1 MVNWLQPITDVLD
14 KSVKPV
20 QVFFRDDDVGWSNA
34 QLYAMLDEF
43 AKAEIAIDLAVI
55 PAALDDKLAD
65 QLLARWQQD
74 EKILGFHQH
83 GYSHSNHET
92 EGRKCEFGRSRCEL
106 QQKTD
111 LANGKQLLQDSFDH
125 ALDPFFTPPWNR
137 CTQTTL
143 ECLDELAF
151 RLLSRDITAEQFTSP
166 SLMQQPVHVDWSK
179 IIKNSPNDLD
189 ELGQSIAGQLV
200 SNELTG
206 IMLHHADMQ
215 EIHLQPLAQLLA
227 VIANHHNARSVLLR
241 NIFS

>member
-1 MVNWLQPITDVLD
+1 MGNWLQPITDVLD
-14 KSVKPV
+14 KLVKPV
-20 QVFFRDDDVGWSNA
+20 QVFFRDDDAGWSNA

-43 AKAEIAIDLAVI
+43 AKAEIAVDLAVI

-65 QLLARWQQD
+65 ELLSRWQQD

-83 GYSHSNHET
+83 GYSHGNHEI
-92 EGRKCEFGRSRCEL
+92 EGRKCEFGRNRSKP

-111 LANGKQLLQDSFDH
+111 LANGKQLLQDSFGR

-137 CTQTTL
+137 CTQATL

-166 SLMQQPVHVDWSK
+166 SLTQQPVHVDWSK

-189 ELGQSIAGQLV
+189 ELGQSIADQLAV
-200 SNELTG
+200 NELTG

-215 EIHLQPLAQLLA
+215 AVHLQPLAQLLA
-227 VIANHHNARSVLLR
+227 VISSHHNLRSVLLR
-241 NIFS
+241 NTLS